1 MRYVRFYFAG
11 SVMIGLLLTI
21 DSMILLLS
29 AAGLINL
36 LFSYLEYLW
45 LPLSIVAVVFLVK
58 EGLPIL
64 VPVSYLVY
72 TVLTWMHAFY
82 MVSQHPDPANIRLP
96 LWVAGLCVAFGIY
109 FTVVSWM
116 ATRALPR
123 SQVV

>member
-1 MRYVRFYFAG
+1 MRYVTFYFSG
-11 SVMIGLLLTI
+11 SVVIGLLLTI
-21 DSMILLLS
+21 DSVMLLLS
-29 AAGLINL
+29 AAGVINL

-45 LPLSIVAVVFLVK
+45 LPLSIVAVVFLVRD
-58 EGLPIL
+58 GLPIL

-96 LWVAGLCVAFGIY
+96 IWVALLCVAFGIY

-116 ATRALPR
+116 AKRSLPR